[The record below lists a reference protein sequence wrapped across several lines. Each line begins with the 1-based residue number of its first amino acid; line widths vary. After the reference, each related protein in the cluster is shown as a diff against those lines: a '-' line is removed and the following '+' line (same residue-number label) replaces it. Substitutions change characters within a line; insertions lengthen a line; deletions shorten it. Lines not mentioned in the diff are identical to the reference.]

1 MLMGHG
7 KIMTRIRCDIISET
21 AEKLMQQPCQQIAFL
36 ESVSSCYASKK
47 EKKKS
52 FHSHGGCIPCSLI
65 NDFYSKKGVV
75 FTT

>member
-21 AEKLMQQPCQQIAFL
+21 AEKLMRQPCQQIAFL

-47 EKKKS
+47 EKKNLS
-52 FHSHGGCIPCSLI
+52 TRTEDVFHAH
-65 NDFYSKKGVV
+65 
-75 FTT
+75 